1 MVKIIS
7 PDHFKTTPWKN
18 GQGETTELAISPGG
32 SLADFDWRISMAK
45 VLNHGPFSDF
55 SGYHRHLVLLEGN
68 GIELTHDESTV
79 DVLQSTLSVAS
90 FDGACSTVGHLLDGP
105 IRDFNVM
112 TNETSFKAK
121 VKTCPKQQNIT
132 FTATTINFIYAV
144 TQSIHIELN
153 QKNIELPKNNLLVFS
168 DQDTKDFRVTGK
180 EYIVISLQS
189 LT

>member
-32 SLADFDWRISMAK
+32 TLTEFDWRISMAT
-45 VLNHGPFSDF
+45 VLNHGSFSDF
-55 SGYHRHLVLLEGN
+55 SGYHRHLVLMEGN

-79 DVLQSTLSVAS
+79 DVLQSPLSVAS

-112 TNETSFKAK
+112 SNETSFKAK

-144 TQSIHIELN
+144 THSIQIELN

-168 DQDTKDFRVTGK
+168 DQDTKDFRITGK
-180 EYIVISLQS
+180 EFIVTSLQS